1 MSGSMMHILRA
12 ASSTLWAI
20 QAEKLDQVLAFLA
33 LRAGGERFTREEV
46 AARIGATRERPG
58 QPPRGSGVAVIPVY
72 GIIAQHMAQV
82 DDISSGGGT
91 STEEIGALFDQA
103 MANDDVGTIILAVDS
118 PGGTVY
124 GVPELVAHIL
134 EAKGRG
140 PKRVVACATSLM
152 ASAAYW
158 ISAAADEIVASPSAE
173 VGSIGVYSAH
183 IDMSGAQEQAGMK
196 VSIFSAGKYKAEGAL
211 GQPLS
216 DEAKAAEQARVEE
229 MYGMFVADVARGR
242 NVKPADVRGGFG
254 EGRVVGAKQ
263 AKALGMVD
271 RVATLEE
278 TVARY
283 LKRAAPRVG
292 ANADTLRK
300 DLALKA
306 LAPGRSVS

>member
-20 QAEKLDQVLAFLA
+20 QAEKLDAVLAFLA
-33 LRAGGERFTREEV
+33 LRASGERFTREEV
-46 AARIGATRERPG
+46 AARIGAKRERPG
-58 QPPRGSGVAVIPVY
+58 QPPQGSGVAVIPVY
-72 GIIAQHMAQV
+72 GVIAQHMAQV

-91 STEEIGALFDQA
+91 STEEIGAMFDQA
-103 MANDDVGTIILAVDS
+103 LADPDVGTIILAVDS

-124 GVPELVAHIL
+124 GVPELAARIFAARGQKKVVSVAS
-134 EAKGRG
+134 
-140 PKRVVACATSLM
+140 SLA
-152 ASAAYW
+152 ASASYW
-158 ISAAADEIVASPSAE
+158 LASQAEEMVASPSAE
-173 VGSIGVYSAH
+173 VGSVGVYSAH

-216 DEAKAAEQARVEE
+216 DEAKVAEQARVDE

-263 AKALGMVD
+263 AKALSMVD

-306 LAPGRSVS
+306 LAPGRPIS

>member
-1 MSGSMMHILRA
+1 MSSMVHILRA
-12 ASSTLWAI
+12 AGSTLWAI
-20 QAEKLDQVLAFLA
+20 QLEKLDAVMAFLA
-33 LRAGGERFTREEV
+33 LRASGERFTREEV
-46 AARIGATRERPG
+46 TARIGAKPGTPG

-82 DDISSGGGT
+82 DDLSSGGGT
-91 STEEIGALFDQA
+91 STEEIGAMFDA
-103 MANDDVGTIILAVDS
+103 ALANPDVGTIILAVDS

-124 GVPELVAHIL
+124 GVPELAARIFAARGQKKIVSVA
-134 EAKGRG
+134 A
-140 PKRVVACATSLM
+140 SLA
-152 ASAAYW
+152 ASASYW
-158 ISAAADEIVASPSAE
+158 LASQADEMVASPSGE

-183 IDMSGAQEQAGMK
+183 IDMTGAQEQAGMK
-196 VSIFSAGKYKAEGAL
+196 VEIFSAGKYKAEGAL
-211 GQPLS
+211 GQALS
-216 DEAKAAEQARVEE
+216 EEAQVAEQGRVDE

-242 NVKPADVRGGFG
+242 GVKPADVRGGFG

-271 RVATLEE
+271 RVATLED

-283 LKRAAPRVG
+283 LKRAAPRAA

-306 LAPGRSVS
+306 LAHGPTVS